1 MLDFQVELE
10 LTLVDVGE
18 DTTLGNSDVTQKLVQ
33 FLIVADG
40 ELKVTRD
47 DTGLL
52 VIASSVASQFKDF
65 GGEILKDGSEV
76 NGSTYCMMLDISF
89 DMTIS

>member
-1 MLDFQVELE
+1 MLGFQVELE

-47 DTGLL
+47 DTDSIFTDSIFYPSKDSCKECARLVKTKWCLL
-52 VIASSVASQFKDF
+52 SCFH
-65 GGEILKDGSEV
+65 L
-76 NGSTYCMMLDISF
+76 
-89 DMTIS
+89 